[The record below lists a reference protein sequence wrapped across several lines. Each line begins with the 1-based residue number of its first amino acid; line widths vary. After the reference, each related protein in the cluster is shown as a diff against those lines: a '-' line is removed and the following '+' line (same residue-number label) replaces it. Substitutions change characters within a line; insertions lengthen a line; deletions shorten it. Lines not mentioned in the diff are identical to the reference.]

1 MNELTGCFLLLVLEK
16 DSLECRSRRLPRTR
30 ILNTKL
36 CLMSMYVFCG
46 CAPSIALCTCPASLM
61 PVNLQRSLET
71 QLATVTDGIDL
82 LKSEIEREEAL
93 LAQETKQL
101 QDMEKNAKAAEA
113 ERKRQMKNVSSL
125 EFYAAPSPFP
135 LISALSPPGAPGPP
149 TAR

>member
-1 MNELTGCFLLLVLEK
+1 
-16 DSLECRSRRLPRTR
+16 
-30 ILNTKL
+30 
-36 CLMSMYVFCG
+36 
-46 CAPSIALCTCPASLM
+46 M